1 MKQIIFLT
9 LLFITLAAFPQE
21 KKTIKGKSEM
31 KNLFE
36 GKERDNIVKALPDLV
51 LQNQVFSDPNNNRII
66 DANESSSIRFE
77 ILNQG
82 SGIAEDVK
90 VRISLDST
98 STDALQFSD
107 LIPVG
112 DIEPQEVREIN
123 IPVTGTANLI
133 TGQVEFTVQVVELN
147 GFDAYPFT
155 MKINTHKLRK
165 PDVLIADAAFI
176 ADDGRNIRLAEPII
190 LKILVQNIGDGEA
203 ENVAISF
210 DFLKEKENC
219 FLMDNALKRI
229 GNLNPGDTAIIDFKF
244 TANRRYSLQ
253 EIPVKLELNESRSGM
268 VSDTT
273 LLASL
278 NQEIHSGQLIAIE
291 GMEEEVGE
299 ITLGELAI
307 EEEEE
312 DAITLRGIADP
323 SKGLNVAKAKKDML
337 IGDYYALII
346 GIDDYY
352 GEFEPLN
359 NAVRDAEAIEKV
371 LKAKYKFDHFITLFD
386 REATRIQILEAFEE
400 LARRVKPTD
409 NVFIYYSGHGEYKEQ
424 YNRGYW
430 IPVDARSNSISE
442 LISNND
448 IQTALT
454 GIRSKHTLLISDAC
468 FAGEIFRGEVLQ
480 IPFENSDNYYRKV
493 HERPSRKAITSGG
506 IEPVMDTGKEGHSVF
521 AYYLIKSLEN
531 NEDPFYDASQLYERI
546 KIPVTNNSDQQPHFH
561 PIKNTGDEGGQFIFI
576 HKFF

>member
-9 LLFITLAAFPQE
+9 LIFFTVAAFPQE
-21 KKTIKGKSEM
+21 KKEIKGKSEM
-31 KNLFE
+31 KNLFQ
-36 GKERDNIVKALPDLV
+36 GQERDKIVKALPELV
-51 LQNQVFSDPNNNRII
+51 LQNQIFSDPNNNMII
-66 DANESSSIRFE
+66 DANESSAIQFK

-82 SGIAEDVK
+82 SGIAEDVN
-90 VRISLDST
+90 VSVSLDGVSA
-98 STDALQFSD
+98 DGLDFSEWIRIGD
-107 LIPVG
+107 IKPQETRDISIPVAG
-112 DIEPQEVREIN
+112 RE
-123 IPVTGTANLI
+123 NLL
-133 TGQVEFTVQVVELN
+133 TGQVEFTVQVIESN

-176 ADDGRNIRLAEPII
+176 ADDGKNIRLAEPII
-190 LKILVQNIGDGEA
+190 LKLLVQNIGDGEA
-203 ENVAISF
+203 QNVSVSF
-210 DFLKEKENC
+210 DFVEEKENC
-219 FLMDNALKRI
+219 FLMDDALKRI
-229 GNLNPGDTAIIDFKF
+229 GNLMPGDTAIVDFKF

-253 EIPVKLELNESRSGM
+253 EIPVKLELAETMNRSYR
-268 VSDTT
+268 DTT

-278 NQEIHSGQLIAIE
+278 NQEVHSGQLIAIE
-291 GMEEEVGE
+291 GKQEEVGE
-299 ITLGELAI
+299 ITLGELVI
-307 EEEEE
+307 QDQED
-312 DAITLRGIADP
+312 DAITLRGVADP

-352 GEFEPLN
+352 GEFDPLQ
-359 NAVRDAEAIEKV
+359 NAVRDAETLEQV
-371 LKAKYKFDHFITLFD
+371 LKAKYKFDHFITLFN
-386 REATRIQILEAFEE
+386 REATRIQILEAFED
-400 LARRVKPTD
+400 LARKVKPTD

-430 IPVDARSNSISE
+430 VPVDARSNSISE

-480 IPFENSDNYYRKV
+480 IPFENSENYYRKV

-506 IEPVMDTGKEGHSVF
+506 IEPVMDAGKDGHSVF
-521 AYYLIKSLEN
+521 AYYVIRSLEN
-531 NEDPFYDASQLYERI
+531 NEDPFYDASQLFERI

-576 HKFF
+576 QKF

>member
-21 KKTIKGKSEM
+21 KEAIKGKSEM

-36 GKERDNIVKALPDLV
+36 GQERDNIVKALPDLI
-51 LQNQVFSDPNNNRII
+51 LQNQIFTDPNNNMII
-66 DANESSSIRFE
+66 DANESSSIKFK
-77 ILNQG
+77 IVNQG
-82 SGIAEDVK
+82 NGIAEDVN
-90 VRISLDST
+90 VRVTLDSI
-98 STDALQFSD
+98 SMDALDFSD
-107 LIPVG
+107 RIEVG
-112 DIEPQEVREIN
+112 DIKPQEIREIT
-123 IPVTGTANLI
+123 IPVMGRENLV
-133 TGQVEFTVQVVELN
+133 TSQVEFTVQVVESN

-176 ADDGRNIRLAEPII
+176 ADDGKNIRLAEPII

-203 ENVAISF
+203 QNVSVSF
-210 DFLKEKENC
+210 DFMKEKENC

-229 GNLNPGDTAIIDFKF
+229 GNLKPGDTAVVDFKF

-253 EIPVKLELNESRSGM
+253 EIPVKLELSESMNRTYR
-268 VSDTT
+268 DTT

-278 NQEIHSGQLIAIE
+278 NQEVHSGQLIAIE
-291 GMEEEVGE
+291 GMQEDVGE
-299 ITLGELAI
+299 ITLGELVI
-307 EEEEE
+307 QDQEE

-352 GEFEPLN
+352 GDFDPLH
-359 NAVRDAEAIEKV
+359 NAVRDAETIEQV
-371 LKAKYKFDHFITLFD
+371 LKAKYKFDHFTTLYN
-386 REATRIQILEAFEE
+386 REATRIQILEAFED
-400 LARRVKPTD
+400 LARKVKPMD

-430 IPVDARSNSISE
+430 VPVDARSNSISE

-480 IPFENSDNYYRKV
+480 IPFENSETYYRKV

-506 IEPVMDTGKEGHSVF
+506 IEPVMDAGKEGHSVF
-521 AYYLIKSLEN
+521 AYYVIKSLEN
-531 NEDPFYDASQLYERI
+531 NEAPFYDASQLFERI

>member
-9 LLFITLAAFPQE
+9 FLFIPLVSFPQE

-36 GKERDNIVKALPDLV
+36 GQERGNIVKALPDLV

-66 DANESSSIRFE
+66 DANESGSIRFE
-77 ILNQG
+77 IVNQG
-82 SGIAEDVK
+82 NGVAEDVN
-90 VRISLDST
+90 VRVTLDGIAM
-98 STDALQFSD
+98 DALGFSE
-107 LIPVG
+107 LIKVG
-112 DIEPQEVREIN
+112 DIQPQETREIT
-123 IPVTGTANLI
+123 IPVTGKENLVS
-133 TGQVEFTVQVVELN
+133 GQVEFTVQVVESN

-165 PDVLIADAAFI
+165 PEVLIADAAFI

-203 ENVAISF
+203 ENVNVSF

-229 GNLNPGDTAIIDFKF
+229 GNLKPGDTAIVDFKF
-244 TANRRYSLQ
+244 TANRRYTLQ

-291 GMEEEVGE
+291 GMQEEVGE
-299 ITLGELAI
+299 ITLGELEI
-307 EEEEE
+307 REQEQ
-312 DAITLRGIADP
+312 DAITMRGVADP

-352 GEFEPLN
+352 GEYEPLH
-359 NAVRDAEAIEKV
+359 NAVRDAEAIEQV
-371 LKAKYKFDHFITLFD
+371 LKAKYKFDYFITLFD
-386 REATRIQILEAFEE
+386 REATRIQILEAFED

-424 YNRGYW
+424 FNRGYW
-430 IPVDARSNSISE
+430 VPVDARSNSISE

-480 IPFENSDNYYRKV
+480 IPFENSENYYRKV

-521 AYYLIKSLEN
+521 AFYVIKSLEN

-576 HKFF
+576 HKFY

>member
-9 LLFITLAAFPQE
+9 FLFLTLAAFPQE
-21 KKTIKGKSEM
+21 KKAIKGKSEM
-31 KNLFE
+31 KNLFQ
-36 GKERDNIVKALPDLV
+36 GQERDNIVKALPELV
-51 LQNQVFSDPNNNRII
+51 LQNQIFSDPNNNMII
-66 DANESSSIRFE
+66 DANESSSIRFK
-77 ILNQG
+77 IVNQG
-82 SGIAEDVK
+82 NGIAEDVNIR
-90 VRISLDST
+90 VSLDSI
-98 STDALQFSD
+98 STDGLEFSD
-107 LIPVG
+107 VIEIG
-112 DIEPQEVREIN
+112 DIQPQETREIT
-123 IPVTGTANLI
+123 IPVTGRENLS
-133 TGQVEFTVQVVELN
+133 TSQVEFTVQVVESN

-176 ADDGRNIRLAEPII
+176 ADDGKNIQLA
-190 LKILVQNIGDGEA
+190 DG
-203 ENVAISF
+203 NM
-210 DFLKEKENC
+210 K
-219 FLMDNALKRI
+219 
-229 GNLNPGDTAIIDFKF
+229 PGDTAIVDFKF

-253 EIPVKLELNESRSGM
+253 EIPVKLELSESMNRAYR
-268 VSDTT
+268 DTT

-278 NQEIHSGQLIAIE
+278 NQEVHSGQLIAIE
-291 GMEEEVGE
+291 GMQEEVGE
-299 ITLGELAI
+299 ITLGELALQDQ
-307 EEEEE
+307 EE

-352 GEFEPLN
+352 GEYDPLH
-359 NAVRDAEAIEKV
+359 NAVRDAETIERV
-371 LKAKYKFDHFITLFD
+371 LKAKYKFDHVVTLYD
-386 REATRIQILEAFEE
+386 REATRIQILEAFEG
-400 LARRVKPTD
+400 LAQKVKPTD
-409 NVFIYYSGHGEYKEQ
+409 NVFIYYSGHGEFKEQ

-430 IPVDARSNSISE
+430 VPVDARSNSISE

-480 IPFENSDNYYRKV
+480 IPFENSETYYRKV

-521 AYYLIKSLEN
+521 AYYVIKSLEN

-576 HKFF
+576 QKF

>member
-9 LLFITLAAFPQE
+9 LIFFTLVAFPQE
-21 KKTIKGKSEM
+21 KKAIKGKSEM
-31 KNLFE
+31 KNIFE
-36 GKERDNIVKALPDLV
+36 GQERGNIVKALPELV
-51 LQNQVFSDPNNNRII
+51 LQNQIFSDPNNNMII
-66 DANESSSIRFE
+66 DANESSAIQFK

-82 SGIAEDVK
+82 NGIAENVS
-90 VRISLDST
+90 VRVSLDSL
-98 STDALQFSD
+98 STDGLDFTDRIEIGDIKPQETKDIA
-107 LIPVG
+107 IPVAG
-112 DIEPQEVREIN
+112 RE
-123 IPVTGTANLI
+123 NLL
-133 TGQVEFTVQVVELN
+133 TGQVEFTVQVVESN

-165 PDVLIADAAFI
+165 PQVLIADAAFI
-176 ADDGRNIRLAEPII
+176 ADDGKNIRLAEPIT
-190 LKILVQNIGDGEA
+190 LKLLVQNIGDGEA
-203 ENVAISF
+203 QNVSVNF
-210 DFLKEKENC
+210 DFTKEKENC

-229 GNLNPGDTAIIDFKF
+229 GNLRPGDTAIVDFKF

-253 EIPVKLELNESRSGM
+253 EIPVKLELTESMNRTYR
-268 VSDTT
+268 DTT
-273 LLASL
+273 LMARL
-278 NQEIHSGQLIAIE
+278 NQEVHSGQLIAIE
-291 GMEEEVGE
+291 GTEEEVGE
-299 ITLGELAI
+299 ITLGELVI
-307 EEEEE
+307 QDQEE
-312 DAITLRGIADP
+312 DAISMRGIADP

-352 GEFEPLN
+352 GEFDPLK
-359 NAVRDAEAIEKV
+359 NAVRDAQTIEQV
-371 LKAKYKFDHFITLFD
+371 LKGKYKFDYFITLYD
-386 REATRIQILEAFEE
+386 REATRIQILEAFED
-400 LARRVKPTD
+400 LARKVKPTD

-430 IPVDARSNSISE
+430 VPVDARSNSISE

-480 IPFENSDNYYRKV
+480 IPFENSENYYRKV

-506 IEPVMDTGKEGHSVF
+506 IEPVTDTGKDGHSVF
-521 AYYLIKSLEN
+521 AYFVIRSLEN
-531 NEDPFYDASQLYERI
+531 NEEPFYDASQLYERI

-576 HKFF
+576 QKF